1 MTKEIT
7 KAFILQQMENKFG
20 LREFAA
26 AKFLFDETVIPT
38 YDISEHLEIRTIE
51 QQNVSITA
59 ATAFL
64 FFTVSADERWSFS
77 NYNLSFY
84 SEGAYK
90 VSGLSIKRT
99 LSGIGAVIYL
109 DLTKGQTT
117 SYSVSLGTPVMLDP
131 GDEIRVLI
139 DTYVSTADLRLSID
153 VQKSILR

>member
-7 KAFILQQMENKFG
+7 KAFILQQIENKFG

-26 AKFLFDETVIPT
+26 ARFLFDETVIPT

-51 QQNVSITA
+51 QQNKSITS
-59 ATAFL
+59 ATSFL
-64 FFTVSADERWSFS
+64 FFNVPADERWTFS
-77 NYNLSFY
+77 NYNLTFY

-90 VSGLSIKRT
+90 VSGLFVVRT
-99 LSGIGAVIYL
+99 LSGSGTVIYL

-117 SYSVSLGTPVMLDP
+117 SYAVNMGTSVMLDP
-131 GDEIRVLI
+131 GDEINVLI